1 MKAAFLGLIMLAG
14 ANAASAATID
24 TMGQSGYDF
33 RCLGTDSVCGESF
46 GQVFTVDTAETYLS
60 SFSFAPTLV
69 ENGPL
74 NVQFSIYAWSGSN
87 KTGNAL
93 FKSGTFALTSASQ
106 TVLNYTPNL
115 TLTQGDQYIALLDT
129 AGLGNSI
136 NARSGFMYIGENYS
150 GGNFFWERKSG
161 DGNWNATF
169 GDTQFRA
176 NFTSTPTAA
185 VPEPAS
191 LALLALGAAG
201 LIGARRRKAAK

>member
-24 TMGQSGYDF
+24 TMGQPGFDF
-33 RCLGTDSVCGESF
+33 RCLGTGSGCGESF
-46 GQVFTVDTAETYLS
+46 GQVFTVATAETYLN
-60 SFSFAPTLV
+60 SFSFAPTGV

-74 NVQFSIYAWSGSN
+74 NVQFSIYAWSGST

-93 FKSGTFALTSASQ
+93 FKSGAFALTSASQ

-115 TLTQGDQYIALLDT
+115 ALTQGEKYIALLDT
-129 AGLGNSI
+129 AGLGNSA
-136 NARSGFMYIGENYS
+136 NAMSGFMQISEKYS
-150 GGNFFWERKSG
+150 GGDFFWEYRSG
-161 DGNWNATF
+161 NGYWNPAG

-176 NFTSTPTAA
+176 NFPSTPTAA

-201 LIGARRRKAAK
+201 LIGARRRKAAR